1 MNHIEY
7 IMNKMIKEEI
17 KKALASAPR
26 NGFMAELHLQSI
38 KYADELQDITAK
50 EFCEEV
56 GLKPSYGTE
65 FSKMRNLTSR
75 LKQAGLDVDKI

>member
-1 MNHIEY
+1 
-7 IMNKMIKEEI
+7 MNKMIKEEI

-26 NGFMAELHLQSI
+26 NGFMVELHLQSI
-38 KYADELQDITAK
+38 KYADELQNITAK

-75 LKQAGLDVDKI
+75 LKQAGLNVDKI

>member
-1 MNHIEY
+1 MNHVGY
-7 IMNKMIKEEI
+7 IMNKMIRDEI

-38 KYADELQDITAK
+38 KYADELQNITAK

-75 LKQAGLDVDKI
+75 LKQAGLDVDRI